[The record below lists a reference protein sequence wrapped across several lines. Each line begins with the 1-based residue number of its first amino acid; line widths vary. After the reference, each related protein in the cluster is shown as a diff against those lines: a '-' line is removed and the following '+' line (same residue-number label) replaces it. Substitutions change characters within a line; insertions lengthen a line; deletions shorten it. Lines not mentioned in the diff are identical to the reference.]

1 MLIPA
6 FPRPKRYTSVIA
18 SSSIPAAIM
27 ARVPVLVS
35 QRELRAYSY
44 LRHPAYVLREHVE
57 SEVHAIARLR
67 LQGTLVG
74 GSQQEWEIYEEAL
87 LQQNRRAIVRL
98 LDV

>member
-1 MLIPA
+1 
-6 FPRPKRYTSVIA
+6 
-18 SSSIPAAIM
+18 M

-35 QRELRAYSY
+35 QREYHAYSY

-98 LDV
+98 LDM